1 MKEIS
6 TLKKC
11 IIDSTE
17 YKEYKDS
24 MNILSKDKE
33 IMELINKIRTM
44 QKLATKMEIDGDAN
58 YYLIDE
64 EIDGYREL
72 LEGVEKYINYIDKRE
87 IFINKLGEIRNII
100 EEYINSII

>member
-11 IIDSTE
+11 ITDSTE

-24 MNILSKDKE
+24 MNILSEDKE

-44 QKLATKMEIDGDAN
+44 QKLATKMEIEGDAN

-64 EIDGYREL
+64 EVDGYKEL

-87 IFINKLGEIRNII
+87 IFINKLKDTRNKI